1 MTPEQ
6 YCEGKTRGSGSSFF
20 YAFLFLEEDQRR
32 AMMALYAFCREVDD
46 IADEI
51 NDQGVAMQKI
61 GFWREELHRA
71 FHDKPQ
77 HPVGIELKWARDQFS
92 LDEELLVE
100 ILDGMLMDISG
111 KPILKASDLSLY
123 CYRVA
128 GVVGLLSIEIFGYSS
143 RKSRGFATSL
153 GEALQL
159 TNILRDLKADAAIGR
174 IYLPQ
179 EDRIRFKVADQ
190 DFKDG
195 NMSDGM
201 KALLQHYGEKA
212 ETAYARALE
221 ELPTEDRHTLRP
233 SLLMASIYYAQFRR
247 LKSFGFDSWQHSAR
261 ITPLRK
267 IWIAWRAWRY
277 EKRAERRSLK
287 SATPEPVRLAF

>member
-1 MTPEQ
+1 MTPSR
-6 YCEGKTRGSGSSFF
+6 YCEEKTRGSGSSFF
-20 YAFLFLEEDQRR
+20 YAFLFLEEVQRR

-46 IADEI
+46 IADEVS
-51 NDQGVAMQKI
+51 DQSVAMQKI
-61 GFWREELHRA
+61 GFWREELHRV
-71 FHDKPQ
+71 FHAIPQ
-77 HPVGIELKWARDQFS
+77 HPVGKELKWAKEHYS

-111 KPILKASDLSLY
+111 KPIAKASDLSLY

-128 GVVGLLSIEIFGYSS
+128 GTVGLLSIEIFGYSS
-143 RKSRGFATSL
+143 RKARDFATSL

-159 TNILRDLKADAAIGR
+159 TNILRDLKADAEIGR

-190 DFKDG
+190 DFKSG
-195 NMSDGM
+195 HMHDGM
-201 KALLQHYGEKA
+201 KELLQLYGEKA
-212 ETAYARALE
+212 EAAYKQALAQ
-221 ELPTEDRHTLRP
+221 LPDEDRVSLRP
-233 SLLMASIYYAQFRR
+233 SLLMASIYHAQFRH
-247 LKSFGFDSWQHSAR
+247 LQTFEFDSWRHSAR

-277 EKRAERRSLK
+277 EKKAVK
-287 SATPEPVRLAF
+287 SNPPAPVRLEY

>member
-6 YCEGKTRGSGSSFF
+6 YCEEKTRGSGSSFF
-20 YAFLFLEEDQRR
+20 YAFLFLEAEQRR

-51 NDQGVAMQKI
+51 SDQTVAMQKI

-77 HPVGIELKWARDQFS
+77 HPVGIELKWARDHFS
-92 LDEELLVE
+92 LDEELFVE

-143 RKSRGFATSL
+143 RKSRDFATSL

-201 KALLQHYGEKA
+201 KALLQYYGEKA
-212 ETAYARALE
+212 EAAYRRALE
-221 ELPTEDRHTLRP
+221 ELPAEDRHTLRP
-233 SLLMASIYYAQFRR
+233 GCGGNVGQQPPGGVQGCR
-247 LKSFGFDSWQHSAR
+247 
-261 ITPLRK
+261 
-267 IWIAWRAWRY
+267 
-277 EKRAERRSLK
+277 
-287 SATPEPVRLAF
+287 